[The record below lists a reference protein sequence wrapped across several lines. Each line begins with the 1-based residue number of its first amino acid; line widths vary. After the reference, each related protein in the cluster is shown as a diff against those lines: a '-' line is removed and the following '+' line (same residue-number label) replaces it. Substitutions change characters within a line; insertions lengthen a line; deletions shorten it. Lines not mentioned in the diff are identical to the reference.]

1 MKFCRMNWK
10 RLENDPR
17 ISFSQE
23 LNETDKLTHD
33 AMSTMYLNGIDKTS
47 LEEIWHCSEIL
58 KSLDA
63 QFDEIFEKDPR
74 VLMAEIEIEGVKM
87 KGVVQDESTSTI

>member
-87 KGVVQDESTSTI
+87 KGVMQDESTSTI

>member
-23 LNETDKLTHD
+23 LNEADKLAHD
-33 AMSTMYLNGIDKTS
+33 AMSTIYLNGIDKMS

>member
-63 QFDEIFEKDPR
+63 QFNEMFEKDPR

-87 KGVVQDESTSTI
+87 KGVMQDESTLTI